1 MANPDRNYGT
11 SNSMG
16 IASALLYLNSAN
28 VTARNVGYRTTAD
41 ALRDLDAGLLDF
53 ALVDGTFAAP
63 QVNEGKLRALGVTGM
78 KRLPS
83 LESVPTMREAGLPK
97 VEIAGWWMVL
107 APIGTPADIVNKL
120 NAVIS
125 DVSRTEAATAYFAN
139 LASAPL
145 IDTPEGTA
153 KRLAGDTKQWGI
165 IAKLGNIEP
174 Q

>member
-1 MANPDRNYGT
+1 
-11 SNSMG
+11 
-16 IASALLYLNSAN
+16 
-28 VTARNVGYRTTAD
+28 
-41 ALRDLDAGLLDF
+41 
-53 ALVDGTFAAP
+53 
-63 QVNEGKLRALGVTGM
+63 
-78 KRLPS
+78 
-83 LESVPTMREAGLPK
+83 
-97 VEIAGWWMVL
+97 MVL

-153 KRLAGDTKQWGI
+153 KRLADDTKQWGI